1 MPWTYMMIIAIL
13 GSFIFY
19 TLDQINKMAHDV
31 KYIRKRVDQQ
41 QQPTGGPTNP
51 LVMRPI
57 VVEEEA

>member
-31 KYIRKRVDQQ
+31 KYIRKRMDQ